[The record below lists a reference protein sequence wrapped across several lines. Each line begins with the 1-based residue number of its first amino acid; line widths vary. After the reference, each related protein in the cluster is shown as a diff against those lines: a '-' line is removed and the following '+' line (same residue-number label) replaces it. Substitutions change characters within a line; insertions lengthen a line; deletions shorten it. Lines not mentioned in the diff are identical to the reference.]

1 MIALRDAHI
10 DILNSTTVEQGLDV
24 IQANIEWM
32 NLNQEEIGKWL
43 MNPSTTT
50 ALPTTTTEPTTVTT
64 TEILTTTETM
74 TTTVEPATEDTTTK
88 STATSTVSST
98 SSARPTTTTPT
109 TTTPSSAVTI
119 QPYMCLTLFFTVIS
133 RWILHN

>member
-43 MNPSTTT
+43 MNPSTAT

-64 TEILTTTETM
+64 TETM
-74 TTTVEPATEDTTTK
+74 TTTVEPATDTTTEDTTTK

-98 SSARPTTTTPT
+98 SSAKPTTTPT
-109 TTTPSSAVTI
+109 PCSAVTI

-133 RWILHN
+133 RWVLHK